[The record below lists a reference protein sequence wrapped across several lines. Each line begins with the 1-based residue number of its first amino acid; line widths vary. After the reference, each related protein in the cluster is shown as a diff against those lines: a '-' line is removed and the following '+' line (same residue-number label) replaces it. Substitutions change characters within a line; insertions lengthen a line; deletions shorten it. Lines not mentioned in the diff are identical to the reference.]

1 MKILHSAL
9 MKHASSGILNQMTW
23 EQEAA
28 KQLNLDWDVILY
40 VQKYKKNVPSNI
52 IKQWNGLSSL
62 EWVKFRQDYY
72 KWLLAQSE
80 IYDVLVLRHSLS
92 DPFQAAFLKKI
103 NKPAY
108 LVHHTLEVQEILSYR
123 GIKSKA
129 KSIVEKYFGKLSLD
143 NAQGIITVT
152 DEIFNY
158 ENLRVKNKFKNKIIY
173 PNGIVYDGKKNDDKR
188 QNEIPELIF
197 IASHFSSWHGLDLLL
212 DELKITSEKFI
223 LHIVG
228 NLNYIDEQKAMQD
241 QRIVLHGHLS
251 HNEMQEL
258 MSKMWLGLSSFA
270 LFRQNMKEACTL
282 KVREYLKNGLPVY
295 SGYKDVF
302 PESFPYYKVGE
313 PNFKAIL
320 NYARKMRHKTKEE
333 ISNSSRKYIDKEILL
348 KNIYFS
354 LQESQKLNSI

>member
-1 MKILHSAL
+1 M
-9 MKHASSGILNQMTW
+9 
-23 EQEAA
+23 
-28 KQLNLDWDVILY
+28 
-40 VQKYKKNVPSNI
+40 
-52 IKQWNGLSSL
+52 
-62 EWVKFRQDYY
+62 
-72 KWLLAQSE
+72 
-80 IYDVLVLRHSLS
+80 
-92 DPFQAAFLKKI
+92 
-103 NKPAY
+103 
-108 LVHHTLEVQEILSYR
+108 
-123 GIKSKA
+123 
-129 KSIVEKYFGKLSLD
+129 
-143 NAQGIITVT
+143 
-152 DEIFNY
+152 
-158 ENLRVKNKFKNKIIY
+158 
-173 PNGIVYDGKKNDDKR
+173 
-188 QNEIPELIF
+188 
-197 IASHFSSWHGLDLLL
+197 
-212 DELKITSEKFI
+212 KITSEKFI